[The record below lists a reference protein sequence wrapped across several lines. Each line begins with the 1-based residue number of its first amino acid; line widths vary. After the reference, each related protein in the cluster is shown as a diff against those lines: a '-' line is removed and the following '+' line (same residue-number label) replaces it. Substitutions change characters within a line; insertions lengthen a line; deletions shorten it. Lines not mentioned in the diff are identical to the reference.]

1 MTKFVIVGNGVA
13 GVNAADTIRR
23 EDSEGTIE
31 IYTDEQYLTY
41 ARPKLP
47 SYIAEITEFEE
58 LFTRKW
64 DWYKDKNI
72 NLFLES
78 KVIEIYPKEKK
89 IELENGEKISYDKL
103 LLAAGSHPSI
113 PPIKG
118 TDKNRVKTL
127 RTIDD
132 SNEIIEIVEKTEKV
146 IVIGGGLLGIETANS
161 INMKDN
167 EVTIVEF
174 FPRLL
179 PKQLDE
185 EGAMILQNILEKK
198 GMKIVVG
205 AVTEEILGK
214 KAVTGVRLKDGREF
228 PAGCVVISAG
238 IRPNLQ
244 LAKKCDIK
252 INRGII
258 VNKYMET
265 NYEDIYA
272 AGDIAEFKERVWGI
286 IPVAFAQSKVA
297 GINMVHNRME
307 IYEEVVPSNTLK
319 VTDIDL
325 MSTGKIHFDETPD
338 DIIEK
343 RVTDEKNGIY
353 KKLVVQK
360 EDNKLIPIGAIL
372 LGDKTNSFEIQKLIK
387 NEIDVRDFLDEIL
400 KPNIDLKKYLS

>member
-1 MTKFVIVGNGVA
+1 MKKYVIVGNGVA

-23 EDSEGTIE
+23 EDPEGKIE

-64 DWYKDKNI
+64 DWYKDKDI
-72 NLFLES
+72 DLFLES
-78 KVIEIYPKEKK
+78 KVVEVYPEEKK
-89 IELENGEKISYDKL
+89 IELENGDRISYDKL

-118 TDKNRVKTL
+118 TDKNKVKTL

-146 IVIGGGLLGIETANS
+146 VVIGGGLLGIETANS
-161 INMKDN
+161 INIKGND
-167 EVTIVEF
+167 VTIVEF

-179 PKQLDE
+179 PKQLDV
-185 EGAMILQNILEKK
+185 EGAKILQNILEKK
-198 GMKIVVG
+198 GMNIVLG
-205 AVTEEILGK
+205 AVTEKILGRK
-214 KAVTGVRLKDGREF
+214 SVEGVKLKDGREF

-238 IRPNLQ
+238 VRPNLQ

-252 INRGII
+252 TNRGIM

-265 NYEDIYA
+265 NFEDIYA

-286 IPVAFAQSKVA
+286 IPVAFAQSRVA
-297 GINMVHNRME
+297 GVNMVHGRKE

-325 MSTGKIHFDETPD
+325 TSIGKIHFDEKPE

-343 RVTDEKNGIY
+343 RIIEAEKGIY
-353 KKLVVQK
+353 KKIVAQK
-360 EDNKLIPIGAIL
+360 KDNKLIPIGAIL
-372 LGDKTNSFEIQKLIK
+372 LGDKTNSFDIQKIIK
-387 NEIDVRDFLDEIL
+387 NEIDVKDFLDEVL
-400 KPNIDLKKYLS
+400 KPDVDLKQYL